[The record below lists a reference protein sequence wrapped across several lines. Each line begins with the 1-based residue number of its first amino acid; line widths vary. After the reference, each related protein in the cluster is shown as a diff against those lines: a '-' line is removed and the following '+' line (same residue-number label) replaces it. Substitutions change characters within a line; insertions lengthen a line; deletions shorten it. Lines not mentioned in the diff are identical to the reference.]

1 MATYCTYL
9 LQSTLNYPGC
19 AMATISYL
27 RYLEVGGILD
37 GMFRD
42 LETEANNKIV
52 EVSPLS
58 LSLSLNCLETF
69 ISSHLKEQ
77 SIYLNES
84 TSREDYLVH
93 AAHKPLIL
101 RSRCLPPN

>member
-1 MATYCTYL
+1 
-9 LQSTLNYPGC
+9 
-19 AMATISYL
+19 MATISYL

-52 EVSPLS
+52 EVRPLSLS

-69 ISSHLKEQ
+69 ISSHL
-77 SIYLNES
+77 
-84 TSREDYLVH
+84 SRNSQFTLMRV
-93 AAHKPLIL
+93 LQGRII
-101 RSRCLPPN
+101 